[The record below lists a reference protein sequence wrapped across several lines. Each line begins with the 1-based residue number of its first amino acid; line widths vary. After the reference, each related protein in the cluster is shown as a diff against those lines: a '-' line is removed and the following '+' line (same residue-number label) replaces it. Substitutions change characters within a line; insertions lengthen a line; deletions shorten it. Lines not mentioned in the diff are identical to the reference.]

1 MKDGIKNTNSKD
13 ELLALFQ
20 EAFSK
25 SNEFTTLSTPDVCKI
40 LGKSRWTVYRLVE
53 DGKLKAYQSEA
64 GKKGSSLVFKKED
77 VFTYLDSTLKPI
89 KRKEAQDV

>member
-1 MKDGIKNTNSKD
+1 MKMAGTKDTSSRD

-25 SNEFTTLSTPDVCKI
+25 TQQFETLGTPDVCKV
-40 LGKSRWTVYRLVE
+40 LGKSRWTVYKLVE
-53 DGKLKAYQSEA
+53 EGKLTAYQSET

-77 VFTYLDSTLKPI
+77 VFKYLDSTLKHIQPI
-89 KRKEAQDV
+89 KKDG

>member
-1 MKDGIKNTNSKD
+1 MDGTKDTNSKD

-25 SNEFTTLSTPDVCKI
+25 TKDFETLGTPDVCKI

-53 DGKLKAYQSEA
+53 DGKLTAYQSEA

-77 VFTYLDSTLKPI
+77 VFAYLDSTVKPVAI
-89 KRKEAQDV
+89 KKDGK